1 MEKLKLEDFWEGQL
15 DRLGAALLEAVLQ
28 AQLEERLSIERRQ
41 ELVLKK
47 TA

>member
-1 MEKLKLEDFWEGQL
+1 MKKIKPEDFWEGQA
-15 DRLGAALLEAVLQ
+15 DRLAAWLLEAVLQ
-28 AQLEERLSIERRQ
+28 AQLEEQRSIERRQ

>member
-1 MEKLKLEDFWEGQL
+1 MKKLKPEDFWEGQL

-28 AQLEERLSIERRQ
+28 AQLEEQRTIERRQ